1 MSVENVGLSDLLEQV
16 ARGEIALLHTG
27 LPAFIVS
34 YDETTQKAT
43 VQPVVRA
50 KRIDLDGE
58 VEHYKLPPITNVPVY
73 WPQGGG
79 LSLTLPVDEGD
90 WVWLSF
96 GERSLD
102 EWLATAEQD
111 NEARAV
117 RRFNLA
123 DAVAWAGVRPF
134 ADPLQNVPTD
144 RARLGSSACRIDVT
158 KTDKVFLGT
167 GTMVSGYAAEVLALL
182 DSLIAALQTATVATA
197 LGPQPLDPTTQT
209 ALTNIKA
216 ALATIKE

>member
-144 RARLGSSACRIDVT
+144 RARLGHPDPGARVEVT
-158 KTDKVFLGT
+158 KSTGKIRIGTD
-167 GTMVSGYAAEVLALL
+167 AAELL
-182 DSLIAALQTATVATA
+182 SLLGDLIDALQAATVATA
-197 LGPQPLDPTTQT
+197 LGPQPLDLTTQT
-209 ALTNIKA
+209 ALLNIES
-216 ALATIKE
+216 LLNQIKE